1 MGVTLLKKEEGR
13 IPMIRGDFTIL
24 RNMKENEFMTTRT
37 RKRQKRTM
45 NDQGLR
51 TKGNN
56 RNMQKTKTRPQ
67 TVKSQSKVPVDR
79 EAVRMLAIE
88 LGARE
93 AARRLSIKESTV
105 LSWARRYNWK
115 LPKRSGGGS
124 NAITPQSKPG
134 DTLIATHKELEETTK
149 TALMQTLAKAAQA
162 VAQKQPLDVSN
173 MAQLRDACLSA
184 ARMFGWD
191 GKPKTNVTVNTA
203 VQTGVFL
210 TEERRRELI
219 AQRERIL
226 KAGVREPVREAEVIE
241 DAERQPEK
249 TEPAPQEPHREPEWV
264 TNWKRAADAKTSQEH
279 EEEVNDDGLPQLR

>member
-1 MGVTLLKKEEGR
+1 MERPELRMGVTLLTKEEGR

-24 RNMKENEFMTTRT
+24 RNMNENEFMTTRT
-37 RKRQKRTM
+37 RKKQTRTM
-45 NDQGLR
+45 NDQYLP

-56 RNMQKTKTRPQ
+56 RNVQKTKTRLQ

-79 EAVRMLAIE
+79 EAVRVLAIE

-93 AARRLSIKESTV
+93 AARRLGIKESTV

-115 LPKRSGGGS
+115 LPKRKGGGS

-134 DTLIATHKELEETTK
+134 DALIAIHKELEETTK

-184 ARMFGWD
+184 ARMFGWN
-191 GKPKTNVTVNTA
+191 GKPQTNVTVNTA
-203 VQTGVFL
+203 VQTGVIM
-210 TEERRRELI
+210 TEERRMELI
-219 AQRERIL
+219 KQIDFIRALEGNKPNEELLAEAMHAARE
-226 KAGVREPVREAEVIE
+226 GHYQEAS
-241 DAERQPEK
+241 EK
-249 TEPAPQEPHREPEWV
+249 LQMAFIHSARHGG
-264 TNWKRAADAKTSQEH
+264 N
-279 EEEVNDDGLPQLR
+279 